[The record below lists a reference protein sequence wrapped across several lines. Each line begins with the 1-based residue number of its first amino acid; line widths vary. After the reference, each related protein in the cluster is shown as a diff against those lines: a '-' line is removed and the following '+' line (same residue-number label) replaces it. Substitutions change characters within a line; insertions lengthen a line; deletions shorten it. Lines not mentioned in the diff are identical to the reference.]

1 MRARLGRV
9 WAIIALP
16 VLAVVL
22 SVVVGS
28 VVIIVSEWLVAGE
41 LKPGLAFDA
50 YRTLIEGSIGSPN
63 AIVNTLVFATPLLL
77 GGLSVGLAFKA
88 GLFNIG
94 VQGQFLMGALGAVF
108 VGVMVRESPPL
119 VAIPLALLGGMV
131 AGAVYGFIPGILK
144 AVSGAHE
151 VVTTIMLNLIAIS
164 ILTWTVA
171 GPLKV
176 AGESAQP
183 VTLDVGNAALP
194 IIFGRNGHIGIVY
207 AVLMAGIY
215 GWLLFRTTRGF
226 EIRTAGANPDAARYA
241 GMSPRRIIVWTMTAA
256 GMLAGMAGATVLLGV
271 NHYMT
276 ASFGTQVGWDSIAVA
291 LLGRTSPLG
300 IILSALLFGGMQ
312 AGATSM
318 QTQAGVPRDLVYVI
332 QATIL
337 FFLVAG
343 PVIQRVFRLRGAKA
357 AIEDTGTFTRTY
369 GGGETVSR

>member
-1 MRARLGRV
+1 MSARLRQA
-9 WAIIALP
+9 WAVLALP
-16 VLAVVL
+16 VIAIVL
-22 SVVVGS
+22 SIIVGS
-28 VVIIVSEWLVAGE
+28 VVIIVSEWLVSGE

-50 YRTLIEGSIGSPN
+50 YRTLIEGSIGSPT

-77 GGLSVGLAFKA
+77 GGLAVGLAFKA

-94 VQGQFLMGALGAVF
+94 VQGQFLMGALGSVA

-119 VAIPLALLGGMV
+119 VAIPLTVLGGMA
-131 AGAVYGFIPGILK
+131 AGAFYGFIPGILK

-151 VVTTIMLNLIAIS
+151 VVTTIMLNLIAKS

-171 GPLKV
+171 GPLIV
-176 AGESAQP
+176 SPNSPQP
-183 VTLDVGNAALP
+183 VTLDVGNGALP
-194 IIFGRNGHIGIVY
+194 IIFGRNGHIGIIF
-207 AVLMAGIY
+207 AVLMAAAY

-226 EIRTAGANPDAARYA
+226 EIRTAGASPDAARYA
-241 GMSPRRIIVWTMTAA
+241 GMSPRRIIVWTMTAS
-256 GMLAGMAGATVLLGV
+256 GMLAGLAGATVVLGGQ
-271 NHYMT
+271 HYLT
-276 ASFGTQVGWDSIAVA
+276 ASFDTQAGWDSIAVA

-300 IILSALLFGGMQ
+300 IIFSALLFGGMQ

-343 PVIQRVFRLRGAKA
+343 PVVQRIFRLRGAKA
-357 AIEDTGTFTRTY
+357 AIDDTGTFTKTY
-369 GGGETVSR
+369 GGEAAVR